1 LIDCRA
7 RVGNNQES
15 LEQLMSEMAMARVSR
30 AVLFGADSTVRP
42 SVLAEIRNRY
52 PGRFAVVGR
61 LNPTSAGAVSECE
74 DLCTRW
80 RADGIE
86 MCPEGDPAARW
97 VNLPEVMTVWECL
110 EHLGVPVNL
119 CMASQEYNQF
129 SDVVT
134 SFPRLTVV
142 LDDLGKGRGTE
153 LSQLVPVM
161 LEYAR
166 YPQVIVSVSGV
177 FRMSAEPHPHQG
189 LWPVISEIREQFGS
203 DRMVWGSGFPEVVS
217 ACGYAV
223 EAALLEQLPFLD
235 RVDRETIGER
245 TPSRLWFKSRS

>member
-1 LIDCRA
+1 
-7 RVGNNQES
+7 
-15 LEQLMSEMAMARVSR
+15 MSQMAMARVSR
-30 AVLFGADSTVRP
+30 AVLFGADWSVEP
-42 SVLAEIRNRY
+42 SALTEIRNRY

-61 LNPTSAGAVSECE
+61 LNPTSADAVSECE
-74 DLCTRW
+74 DLCARW
-80 RADGIE
+80 RVDGIE
-86 MCPEGDPAARW
+86 MCPEGDPGARW
-97 VNLPEVMTVWECL
+97 VNLPEVMTVWERL
-110 EHLGVPVNL
+110 EELEVPVSL

-153 LSQLVPVM
+153 LSQFVPVM

-177 FRMSAEPHPHQG
+177 FRMSAEPHPHPG

-203 DRMVWGSGFPEVVS
+203 ERMVWGSGFPEVVS
-217 ACGYAV
+217 ACGYTA
-223 EAALLEQLPFLD
+223 EAELLQQLPFLNP
-235 RVDRETIGER
+235 VDIETIGER